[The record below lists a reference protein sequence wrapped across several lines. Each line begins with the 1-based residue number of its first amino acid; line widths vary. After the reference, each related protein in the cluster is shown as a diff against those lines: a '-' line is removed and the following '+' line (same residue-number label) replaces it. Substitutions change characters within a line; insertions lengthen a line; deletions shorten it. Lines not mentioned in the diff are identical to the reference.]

1 MINTQIK
8 ELILKAGTDVSG
20 KWLSIDNAEKFA
32 ELIVKECLDFVES
45 AAAQSDDGSET
56 QALLLA
62 CALDIL
68 DHFDIEPDESV

>member
-45 AAAQSDDGSET
+45 AAAQSNDGSET
-56 QALLLA
+56 QTLLLA

-68 DHFDIEPDESV
+68 DHFDIELDESL

>member
-1 MINTQIK
+1 MINTQLR

-56 QALLLA
+56 QSLLLA

-68 DHFDIEPDESV
+68 DHFDIELDESL